1 MRIISGTFKGR
12 NIEVPKNFD
21 GRPTTDFARESLFNI
36 LSHQLDMD
44 GATVLD
50 LFAGT
55 GAVSLECL
63 SRGAQ
68 HVQAVEMS
76 PVHVKF
82 IQKNFELFNFDNGDI
97 IRGDVF
103 KFLVKPL
110 ESFDMVFADPPY
122 DVVGFMKLP
131 SLVLDNGW
139 VKKGG
144 LFVLEHPDK
153 MDFSNHPFFSQHR
166 RYGSVN
172 FTFFKVPEE

>member
-1 MRIISGTFKGR
+1 
-12 NIEVPKNFD
+12 
-21 GRPTTDFARESLFNI
+21 
-36 LSHQLDMD
+36 
-44 GATVLD
+44 
-50 LFAGT
+50 
-55 GAVSLECL
+55 
-63 SRGAQ
+63 
-68 HVQAVEMS
+68 
-76 PVHVKF
+76 
-82 IQKNFELFNFDNGDI
+82 
-97 IRGDVF
+97 
-103 KFLVKPL
+103 
-110 ESFDMVFADPPY
+110 MVFADPPY

>member
-1 MRIISGTFKGR
+1 
-12 NIEVPKNFD
+12 VPKNFD